1 MKTRFPLSALA
12 VSAAILSACSGDDN
26 HSRSKSSS
34 DIEGLRFIGEQTL
47 TSRMDYQNTTVGG
60 LSSIDYHD
68 GKYYLISDDAASD
81 SDAINGP
88 VRFYTARFNLNEN
101 SVGNISIDS
110 VIELKNSDQKSFGAG
125 KADPESLRI
134 DPKTGNLV
142 WVSEGFI
149 NSDVQPFIREQALDG
164 SYVRD
169 FTVPDL
175 LKKPAGDATTGPRHN
190 TSFEGISLS
199 HDGNGYW
206 AVMEGPLQEDG
217 AAPSF
222 TSAGAPV
229 RVVYINKDSGEVTR
243 QFALDLNPETR
254 VHAQPGFPFE
264 VNGVVEILEYEA
276 DKFLL
281 LERSYATNYKDGGNN
296 VTVHRVDASNA
307 TDINNITPLNDSVVT
322 ATKTEIFDFESIRH
336 QLTDNIVDN
345 IEGITFGPELPNG
358 NRSLVMVADDN
369 FSAFGPQL
377 NQFIAFEVLEKAPEA
392 KPAITVGSLRF
403 IGEKVLTATDFAGTT
418 VGGLSSIDYAY
429 GQYFLIS
436 DDNAN
441 ASDSVNGPVRFYT
454 ANLSFDEDRFDS
466 VSITSMNS
474 IKTLVDGAAADYAA
488 NQVDPEGLRVNPKT
502 GNLVW
507 VSEGNINNALSP
519 SIKEMGRFGEVV
531 RDFTLPTSFQH
542 SADNAQGPRHNL
554 AFEGLALSHDG
565 NGYWAAMEG
574 PVAQDGAKPTTTDAE
589 GPARIAY
596 IDHKTGTFG
605 QQFAYPLDT
614 IVVREGGE
622 ESFKV
627 SGLVEILNYAENR
640 FLVMERSFTAG
651 TTDGG
656 NNVKIY
662 KVDAST
668 ATDVQAIDALLGAAY
683 TPATKELVFDFEDV
697 RDQLST
703 IDDNHIVDNL
713 EGMTFGPRLANG
725 NLSLVLVADDNF
737 NAFGAQLNQFVA
749 LEVTP

>member
-12 VSAAILSACSGDDN
+12 VSVALMSACSGDDN
-26 HSRSKSSS
+26 KSSSSS
-34 DIEGLRFIGEQTL
+34 DIQGLRFIGEQTL
-47 TSRMDYQNTTVGG
+47 TSRMDYQGTTVGG
-60 LSSIDYHD
+60 LSSIDYQD

-81 SDAINGP
+81 SDAFNGP
-88 VRFYTARFNLNEN
+88 VRFYTASFDLDEN
-101 SVGNISIDS
+101 SFGSVSIDS
-110 VIELKNSDQKSFGAG
+110 VVELKNSDQNSFGAG
-125 KADPESLRI
+125 EADPESLRV
-134 DPKTGNLV
+134 DPETGNLV

-164 SYVRD
+164 SYIRD
-169 FTVPDL
+169 VTVPAMF
-175 LKKPAGDATTGPRHN
+175 KKPADDAATGPRHN

-199 HDGNGYW
+199 HDGKGYW

-217 AAPSF
+217 EAPSF

-229 RVVYINKDSGEVTR
+229 RVVYINKASGEVER

-264 VNGVVEILEYEA
+264 VNGVVEILEYET

-296 VTVHRVDASNA
+296 VKVYRVDASDA
-307 TDINNITPLNDSVVT
+307 TDVNDITILNNSVVT

-345 IEGITFGPELPNG
+345 IEGITFGPKLPNG
-358 NRSLVMVADDN
+358 SRSLVMVADDN

-377 NQFIAFEVLEKAPEA
+377 NQFVAFEVLEKAPEA
-392 KPAITVGSLRF
+392 EPAITISSLSF
-403 IGEKVLTATDFAGTT
+403 VGEKVLTATDFEGTT

-441 ASDSVNGPVRFYT
+441 DSDSVNGAVRFYT
-454 ANLSFDEDRFDS
+454 ADLSFDEDSFDS
-466 VSITSMNS
+466 VTITSVNS

-488 NQVDPEGLRVNPKT
+488 NQVDPEGLRVNPET
-502 GNLVW
+502 GNLIW
-507 VSEGNINNALSP
+507 VSEGNINNAMSP
-519 SIKEMGRFGEVV
+519 SVKEMGRFGEVV
-531 RDFTLPTSFQH
+531 RDFTLPTTFQH
-542 SADNAQGPRHNL
+542 NADNAQGPRHNL
-554 AFEGLALSHDG
+554 AFEGLSLSHDG

-574 PVAQDGAKPTTTDAE
+574 PVAQDGAAPSTTEAE

-596 IDHKTGTFG
+596 IDHKTGEFG
-605 QQFAYPLDT
+605 KQFAYPLDS
-614 IVVREGGE
+614 IVVRTGGE

-627 SGLVEILNYAENR
+627 SGLVEVLNYAENS
-640 FLVMERSFTAG
+640 FLIMERSFTAG
-651 TTDGG
+651 QADGG

-662 KVDAST
+662 KVDTSN
-668 ATDVQAIDALLGAAY
+668 ATDIQSIDALVGAAY
-683 TPATKELVFDFEDV
+683 TPANKELVFDFEDV

-703 IDDNHIVDNL
+703 IGDSHIVDNL

-737 NAFGAQLNQFVA
+737 SAFGAQLNQFLV
-749 LEVTP
+749 LEVKP